1 VFTLTID
8 FSEVKALADDLG
20 AASKEVPFAIAK
32 TMNQELFKGRQAVVD
47 EWHAH
52 MTTRNVHFP
61 SAVLHV
67 RTVNTGQNP
76 MNGAVEEV
84 RGHILGDHEF
94 AATREAAGHRFAIP
108 STPYAAGKMTAHGL
122 RQDARLVNILNRG
135 KRAVR
140 IVGSKVFIA
149 QRGRKGLQYAFTL
162 ARSVQIKRD
171 VDLSGA
177 FERSITST
185 FYDQLRANLLRALR
199 TRFS

>member
-1 VFTLTID
+1 VITIAID
-8 FSEVKALADDLG
+8 FSEVLAFADDLG
-20 AASKEVPFAIAK
+20 AARNEVGFAIVK
-32 TMNQELFKGRQAVVD
+32 TLNQQLFKGREAVVN

-52 MTTRNVHFP
+52 MAVHNVHFP

-67 RTVNTGQNP
+67 RTVNSSQSP
-76 MNGAVEEV
+76 MTGAVEEV
-84 RGHILGDHEF
+84 RGHILGDHEY

-108 STPYAAGKMTAHGL
+108 STPYAEGKWTAHGL
-122 RQDARLVNILNRG
+122 RQDARLSSILQRG

-140 IVGSKVFIA
+140 IVGRKVFIA
-149 QRGRKGLQYAFTL
+149 TRGQRGLKYAFTL
-162 ARSVQIKRD
+162 ASQVQIKRD

-185 FYDQLRANLLRALR
+185 FYDQLKANLLRALR